1 MPYTMSSNV
10 PQLASLSV
18 SHKGKGGSV
27 AAVNEVIRWQPGG
40 EFVLSIDG
48 LRTLKSL
55 SVDLGIAD
63 MAASFRLETTVDGRN
78 WESVPLQP
86 VNGKTR
92 FNGQV
97 SGRKVQKIRLIS
109 ISAQEQQVYFKR
121 FMFEEE

>member
-1 MPYTMSSNV
+1 
-10 PQLASLSV
+10 
-18 SHKGKGGSV
+18 
-27 AAVNEVIRWQPGG
+27 
-40 EFVLSIDG
+40 
-48 LRTLKSL
+48 
-55 SVDLGIAD
+55 

-92 FNGQV
+92 FNAQV